1 MRELQVVREALQV
14 GALVHA
20 SVKDSVTHQPR
31 EALGIVISIISSVW
45 HWPATRESGS
55 PPTAW
60 ECDVMVDDN
69 IHLIFV
75 GRRDIY
81 QPAP

>member
-1 MRELQVVREALQV
+1 MRETLQVSD
-14 GALVHA
+14 LVHA
-20 SVKDSVTHQPR
+20 RVKDADTHQPR
-31 EALGIVISIISSVW
+31 EALGIVISIKSNVW
-45 HWPATRESGS
+45 QWPATQASGS

-69 IHLIFV
+69 IHNIFV

>member
-1 MRELQVVREALQV
+1 MRETLHV
-14 GALVHA
+14 GDLVHA
-20 SVKDSVTHQPR
+20 RVKDSDTYQPR
-31 EALGIVISIISSVW
+31 EALGIVIAIKSNVW
-45 HWPATRESGS
+45 QGPATRGSGS

-60 ECDVMVDDN
+60 ECDVMVDDKIHN
-69 IHLIFV
+69 ILV